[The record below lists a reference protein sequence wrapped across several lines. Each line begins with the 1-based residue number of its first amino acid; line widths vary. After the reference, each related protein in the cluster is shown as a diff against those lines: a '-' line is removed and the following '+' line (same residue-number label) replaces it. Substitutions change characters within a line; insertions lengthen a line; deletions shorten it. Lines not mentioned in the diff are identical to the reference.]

1 MLQLTQPDITA
12 TLQLLLSAQ
21 LALATFARRAVPP
34 RPPTLAGRLWGA
46 ASESLRRRLGFAAA
60 KGAKEGA
67 SLASVPFSCALVL
80 NPPSSRISEHCAE
93 VDKTVPAAVSV
104 FAGMADAS

>member
-34 RPPTLAGRLWGA
+34 RPPTLVGRLWGVA
-46 ASESLRRRLGFAAA
+46 RESLRQRLGFAAT
-60 KGAKEGA
+60 KGARKRA
-67 SLASVPFSCALVL
+67 
-80 NPPSSRISEHCAE
+80 
-93 VDKTVPAAVSV
+93 
-104 FAGMADAS
+104 